1 MNTLIR
7 KVLSYSRKNTLTIQ
21 GIQNA
26 CKLFEGGRQQEITG
40 SKHAFSFCS
49 LNNREGVDSKRLRSS
64 KASSTPNEIIIKDR
78 LADEIE
84 ESVYDRE
91 FE

>member
-40 SKHAFSFCS
+40 NKHAFSFCS
-49 LNNREGVDSKRLRSS
+49 LNNPEGIDSKRGRTS
-64 KASSTPNEIIIKDR
+64 KVSTPNEIIIKDK